1 MVTEKSTALPSAK
14 ILQPSISKDASA
26 SFDVSNDR
34 AESGEGSEK
43 GSGAGTGM
51 EEGTGDGA
59 GEAGGSGS
67 GGPSFDTDAIQPDV
81 SPTLLSGSAP
91 NYPEA
96 MRSRGIEGRVTVQMV
111 VGKDGA
117 VEAASVIQSSG
128 YGVMDKAALSAAYT
142 YAFAPAYKE
151 GYAVRCYAR
160 RPLSLPYTKEN
171 PMKRKWMMVLGF
183 LPLLMGIPPSH
194 HLDAAPGLYLS
205 KAGMALPAG
214 TVAQEAAQSGIIF
227 FGEEHTNAL
236 SHKREF
242 ELLTELTALFR
253 IAWSYRWKCLK
264 RTCRRLLMPTL
275 PVV

>member
-1 MVTEKSTALPSAK
+1 
-14 ILQPSISKDASA
+14 
-26 SFDVSNDR
+26 
-34 AESGEGSEK
+34 
-43 GSGAGTGM
+43 M

-59 GEAGGSGS
+59 GEACGSGS

-151 GYAVRCYAR
+151 GYAVRCYA
-160 RPLSLPYTKEN
+160 SKTF
-171 PMKRKWMMVLGF
+171 VL
-183 LPLLMGIPPSH
+183 
-194 HLDAAPGLYLS
+194 
-205 KAGMALPAG
+205 AL
-214 TVAQEAAQSGIIF
+214 
-227 FGEEHTNAL
+227 H
-236 SHKREF
+236 
-242 ELLTELTALFR
+242 
-253 IAWSYRWKCLK
+253 
-264 RTCRRLLMPTL
+264 
-275 PVV
+275 

>member
-1 MVTEKSTALPSAK
+1 MVLYAKDRSLMASILIHLFCFGIFSVLSYQGLMTHVKGKGPIYMVGLSGGRKGGAPPAAAPFRTKNLPPLPARSDDMVTEKSTALPSAK

-51 EEGTGDGA
+51 EEGTGAGA

-111 VGKDGA
+111 GGKDGA

-151 GYAVRCYAR
+151 GYAVRCYA
-160 RPLSLPYTKEN
+160 
-171 PMKRKWMMVLGF
+171 
-183 LPLLMGIPPSH
+183 
-194 HLDAAPGLYLS
+194 S
-205 KAGMALPAG
+205 KTFVFAL
-214 TVAQEAAQSGIIF
+214 
-227 FGEEHTNAL
+227 H
-236 SHKREF
+236 
-242 ELLTELTALFR
+242 
-253 IAWSYRWKCLK
+253 
-264 RTCRRLLMPTL
+264 
-275 PVV
+275 